1 MTGRSVF
8 SDDEWKAL
16 TDAPL
21 LVTLAL
27 FAVGEHGPISM
38 VKEAAASARAIAHPP
53 AGGPADELIAEIA
66 REAEGK
72 EARHDAQA
80 HRGKDLDEVVDAVLT
95 DLGSA
100 ARALQKLPAD
110 EAAQISSWFI
120 DISKAV
126 AAAAKTVTPEEQ
138 TTINKIAEIFAVPS
152 I

>member
-1 MTGRSVF
+1 MTDRSAF

-120 DISKAV
+120 DISKTV

-138 TTINKIAEIFAVPS
+138 ATINKIAEIFAVPS